1 MSKFDTVI
9 AGGRL
14 VDGSG
19 NPWRYADVALL
30 DGCIADVAPPGVLAR
45 SQAAEA
51 IDAMG
56 HVVCPGFIDIQSH
69 SIVPFLTDRR
79 SVSKVTQ
86 GVTTE
91 IMGEAWTPAPFG
103 GRIVSPFSDGFV
115 FNDPSIGDEWNRVAR
130 GWTRFGDW
138 LRDLEGRGASV
149 NVGSFIGHGTVREYA
164 KGFELGAATADEIAT
179 MRRVVAEAMDD
190 GAFGVATALIYPP
203 GCYADTDELAA
214 IMEVVAAWRGVHI
227 THMRSEDAR
236 ILSALDETLE
246 IARRTGVA
254 TEIYHLKVTGEP
266 NWPLMRDVIARIDA
280 ARAGGIDVTCDM
292 YPYIASGTGL
302 ASVLPPWSEADGKLW
317 DNLAD
322 SDARARMRHDIE
334 RGEDEWENIGASA
347 GPERIV
353 PVGLFRPEHAGLI
366 GKPLADIATAQ
377 GKDWIDTAMDLLLA
391 ERQNIFTYYFE
402 MGEDNLALQMRQPW
416 MKFSTDAGGLDP
428 ARITGVR
435 PEHPRA
441 YGTYPRVLG
450 RYVREQGVMPLEDA
464 IRKMTSAVADRLGL
478 VDRGIL
484 RPGMAADVV
493 VFDPETIIDRATFD
507 NPHQL
512 SVGVRDVWV
521 NGAAVLRDGAHTGA
535 TPGTWLK
542 HRGRGAQPAA

>member
-1 MSKFDTVI
+1 MPTFDTLI
-9 AGGRL
+9 TGGRL
-14 VDGSG
+14 IDGSG
-19 NPWRYADVALL
+19 NPWRNADVAIA
-30 DGCIADVAPPGVLAR
+30 GGRVADVAPPGVLDP
-45 SQAAEA
+45 SDAAET
-51 IDAMG
+51 IDAAG

-69 SIVPFLTDRR
+69 SIVPFLSDRR
-79 SVSKVTQ
+79 SVSKITQ

-103 GRIVSPFSDGFV
+103 GRIASPFSESFV
-115 FNDPSIGDEWNRVAR
+115 FSEPSLVAEWKDIAR
-130 GWTRFGDW
+130 EWTRFGDW
-138 LRDLEGRGASV
+138 LRDLEGRGVSV

-164 KGFELGAATADEIAT
+164 KGFELGQATAEEVAT
-179 MRRVVAEAMDD
+179 MRRVVAEAMED

-203 GCYADTDELAA
+203 SCYADTDELAA
-214 IMEVVAAWRGVHI
+214 IMEVVAEWRGVHI
-227 THMRSEDAR
+227 THMRSEDAP

-266 NWPLMRDVIARIDA
+266 NWPLMHEVIARVEA
-280 ARAGGIDVTCDM
+280 ARADGIDVTSDM
-292 YPYIASGTGL
+292 YPYVASGTGL
-302 ASVLPPWSEADGKLW
+302 ASVLPPWAEADGRLW

-322 SDARARMRHDIE
+322 PDARARMRRDIE
-334 RGEDEWENIGASA
+334 RGEDDWENIGRNA
-347 GPERIV
+347 GPERIR
-353 PVGLFRPEHAGLI
+353 PVGLLRPEHAGLI
-366 GKPLADIATAQ
+366 GKTLAEIAAAQ
-377 GKDWIDTAMDLLLA
+377 GKDWIDAAMDLLLA

-402 MGEDNLALQMRQPW
+402 MSEDNLALQMRQPW
-416 MKFSTDAGGLDP
+416 IKFSTDAGGLDP

-441 YGTYPRVLG
+441 YGTYARVLG
-450 RYVREQGVMPLEDA
+450 RYVREQGVIPLEDA
-464 IRKMTSAVADRLGL
+464 IRKMTSSVADRLGL

-535 TPGTWLK
+535 TPGVWLK
-542 HRGRGAQPAA
+542 HRGPAGATAA